1 MTWTMTRAE
10 KRYDKRASGEFKQK
24 YKKKSKFKRKT
35 KAERRAW
42 WYSLT
47 DEQRQA
53 YIEKKQAE
61 KGKRPARE
69 SNCKVFPAITDEN
82 RHIWQEKIL
91 RLNQWLPADIFE
103 KKAG

>member
-1 MTWTMTRAE
+1 M
-10 KRYDKRASGEFKQK
+10 
-24 YKKKSKFKRKT
+24 SKFKRKT
-35 KAERRAW
+35 KAQRQAW

-47 DEQRQA
+47 DEQRQT

-61 KGKRPARE
+61 KAKRAPRE
-69 SNCKVFPAITDEN
+69 SNCPVYGPWDDKN